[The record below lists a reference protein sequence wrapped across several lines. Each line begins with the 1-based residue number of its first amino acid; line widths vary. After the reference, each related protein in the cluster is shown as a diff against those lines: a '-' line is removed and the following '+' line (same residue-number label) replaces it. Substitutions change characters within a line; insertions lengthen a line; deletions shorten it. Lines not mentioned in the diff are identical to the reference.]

1 MPHVPAMF
9 ISSLGVVG
17 SRPRANSATLCA
29 PRARLQSAEGRKAG
43 KIRRQQKW
51 AEKQAMQMTAEEDE
65 GFLAK
70 NGVVIA
76 AAVVGML
83 IAWFIAQD

>member
-1 MPHVPAMF
+1 
-9 ISSLGVVG
+9 
-17 SRPRANSATLCA
+17 
-29 PRARLQSAEGRKAG
+29 
-43 KIRRQQKW
+43 
-51 AEKQAMQMTAEEDE
+51 MQMTAEEDE